1 MNNPVAWMLVWE
13 IYNLKQQPQFTGN
26 LSVNHEGESSGGK
39 TNKEGDAEQGEQQED
54 QPPNPVPRREVRV
67 GRPPQVP
74 QTPFLD

>member
-1 MNNPVAWMLVWE
+1 MKE
-13 IYNLKQQPQFTGN
+13 
-26 LSVNHEGESSGGK
+26 NHPEERLIK